1 MSVTYDG
8 SATAPTNAGSYAVV
22 ASLDNA
28 NYQATD
34 ATGTLVIAK
43 ATQTINFA
51 ALADKAFG
59 DAPFTVSATGGG
71 SGNPVTFSSTTPT
84 TCSVSGST
92 VTLEAAG
99 SCTIAAD
106 QAGNANYEAAPQVT
120 QSFTIAKGAATLAL
134 SDLSHTYDGTPKSAT
149 VTTTPSGL
157 TGVSVT
163 YDGSATAP
171 TNAGSYAVVASLTN
185 ANYQATDATGT
196 LVIAKATQTI
206 NFAALADRTFGDADF
221 SVSATATSG
230 LAVSFAASGKCTVTG
245 NSVHLTG
252 AGSCSD

>member
-43 ATQTINFA
+43 AAQTINFA
-51 ALADKAFG
+51 ALSGKTFG
-59 DAPFTVSATGGG
+59 DAPFSVSATGGG
-71 SGNPVTFSSTTPT
+71 SGNAVTFSSTTPT

-106 QAGNANYEAAPQVT
+106 QAGNTNYEAAAQVT
-120 QSFTIAKGAATLAL
+120 QSFTIAKGRRR
-134 SDLSHTYDGTPKSAT
+134 S
-149 VTTTPSGL
+149 
-157 TGVSVT
+157 
-163 YDGSATAP
+163 
-171 TNAGSYAVVASLTN
+171 
-185 ANYQATDATGT
+185 
-196 LVIAKATQTI
+196 
-206 NFAALADRTFGDADF
+206 R
-221 SVSATATSG
+221 
-230 LAVSFAASGKCTVTG
+230 
-245 NSVHLTG
+245 
-252 AGSCSD
+252 